1 MVAHD
6 ARDNILSEPTSVVSA
21 PPCGTV
27 TPSKSGLSER
37 DRYPDAGEE
46 ADQHGAGE
54 EVGEQ
59 TQARDPSQEK

>member
-1 MVAHD
+1 MRHGHAEQVGD
-6 ARDNILSEPTSVVSA
+6 
-21 PPCGTV
+21 
-27 TPSKSGLSER
+27 LSER